1 MEVNT
6 LLDRKDVFSY
16 DEEVIKRLKNVRI
29 LDTTLRD
36 GEQTPGCILTPP
48 QKVKIARALDEFG
61 VHVIE
66 AGMAITS
73 VGEREGIK
81 AVKREGLNAEICSG
95 CRAVI
100 VDIERSLE
108 CDVDSI
114 HLIVPSSELHRREK
128 FGKTLEEILGLTV
141 KCIDFAKDNGLIVE
155 LSAEDGSRADIDDLI
170 TLFSTGKEAKA
181 DRFCV
186 CDTVGIAVPEKIYA
200 RFQILTE
207 TFPDI
212 PISVHCHNDFGLAVA
227 NTIAALKG
235 GSKQFHGTVNGVG
248 ERAGNVAIEEVIMT
262 LKALYGVELPVK
274 TEKIFELSRLVSDNM
289 NLPIAFNK
297 PLVGE
302 NSFAHESG
310 IHSSA
315 VLKNPETY
323 EPIPPNIIGRR
334 RRLVMGKHAGKKAL
348 KEVLEEFG
356 FHVTDDQ
363 LVEIFEKMKK
373 LADLGKKVTD
383 SDLVAIAETV
393 TEGMIEEA
401 VKLDELT
408 VVTGN
413 KITPTASV
421 KIATNKKE
429 IFSSGFGTGPVDAAM
444 KAIESAL
451 KNTEIPQIHL
461 ADYHVDAITGGTEAV
476 VNVRITLR
484 KGDNMI
490 TASGAGG
497 DIVMASVEA
506 MLTGYNKM
514 LALEKRKNNK
524 K

>member
-1 MEVNT
+1 MAFLSVG
-6 LLDRKDVFSY
+6 KDVFSI
-16 DEEVIKRLKNVRI
+16 DEEVVKRLKDVRI
-29 LDTTLRD
+29 FDTTLRD

-73 VGEREGIK
+73 LGEREGIK
-81 AVKREGLNAEICSG
+81 AVVKEGLNAEICSG
-95 CRAVI
+95 CRSVI

-108 CDVDSI
+108 CGVDSI
-114 HLIVPSSELHRREK
+114 HLIVASSELHRREK
-128 FGKTLEEILGLTV
+128 FGKTLEEILDITTN
-141 KCIDFAKDNGLIVE
+141 CIDFAKDHGLIVE
-155 LSAEDGSRADIDDLI
+155 LSAEDGSRADMDDLI
-170 TLFSTGKEAKA
+170 ALFTTGKEAKA

-186 CDTVGIAVPEKIYA
+186 CDTVGVAVPEQIYA
-200 RFQILTE
+200 RFKILTE
-207 TFPDI
+207 TFPNI
-212 PISVHCHNDFGLAVA
+212 PISIHCHNDFGLAVA
-227 NTIAALKG
+227 NTLAALKG
-235 GSKQFHGTVNGVG
+235 GGKQFHGTINGVG
-248 ERAGNVAIEEVIMT
+248 ERAGNVAIEEVVMS

-274 TEKIFELSRLVSDNM
+274 TEKIFEVSRVVSDNM
-289 NLPIAFNK
+289 NLPVAFNK
-297 PLVGE
+297 ALVGE
-302 NSFAHESG
+302 NAFAHESG

-323 EPIPPNIIGRR
+323 EPIPPNMIGRR
-334 RRLVMGKHAGKKAL
+334 RRLVMGKHAGRAAL

-356 FHVTDDQ
+356 FHVNDDQ
-363 LVEIFEKMKK
+363 LIEIFDKMKK

-383 SDLVAIAETV
+383 SDLVAITETV
-393 TEGMIEEA
+393 TQGTIEEA
-401 VKLDELT
+401 VKLNELT

-413 KITPTASV
+413 KITSTASV
-421 KIATNKKE
+421 KIATNRKE

-461 ADYHVDAITGGTEAV
+461 EDYHVDAITGGTEAV
-476 VNVRITLR
+476 VNVRVTLR
-484 KGDNMI
+484 KGDNII
-490 TASGAGG
+490 TASGASG

-506 MLTGYNKM
+506 MLTGYNKL
-514 LALEKRKNNK
+514 LALEKRKNIK